1 MLAALPV
8 FFASPALAQHEGHG
22 QQQQQ
27 QQPAVQQPQAP
38 PVEDHSAHQQSAEPR
53 PAPTPQAEAPAME
66 MAWPTAPPVG
76 NEPPPPP
83 PGDWAADRVFD
94 PAVMEAARA
103 QQRREHGASIVSQIM
118 LHLFEYQVGDDDGGY
133 RWEGEAWIGGDIH
146 RFVLKTEGEG
156 NEDDLEGGE
165 VQALYSRAIAP
176 FFDLQAG
183 IRYDFEPTPN
193 RTYAVLGVEGVAPY
207 WFELDAALFLS
218 DRGEL
223 QARAEGSYD
232 LRLTQRLI
240 LEPRAE
246 LTFAAEDIPE
256 LGVGSGLSEGEYGLR
271 LRYEI
276 RRNFAPYVG
285 VTFDQKYGEAADFAE
300 AAGEDPSEGR
310 VVIGLRAWF

>member
-8 FFASPALAQHEGHG
+8 FFASPAFAQHAGHG
-22 QQQQQ
+22 PQQQ
-27 QQPAVQQPQAP
+27 QQPSAQPRAP
-38 PVEDHSAHQQSAEPR
+38 SVEDHSAHQQQAEPQA
-53 PAPTPQAEAPAME
+53 APTPQEEAPAME
-66 MAWPTAPPVG
+66 MMWPTTPPVG
-76 NEPPPPP
+76 NEAPPPP

-103 QQRREHGASIVSQIM
+103 QQRREHGASIVSQVM
-118 LHLFEYQVGDDDGGY
+118 LHLFEHQVGEDDGGY

-156 NEDDLEGGE
+156 NEDDLESGE

-183 IRYDFEPTPN
+183 VRYDFEPTPN

-256 LGVGSGLSEGEYGLR
+256 IGVGSGLSEGEYGLR

-276 RRNFAPYVG
+276 QRNFAPYIG
-285 VTFDQKYGEAADFAE
+285 VTLDQKYGQAADFAE
-300 AAGEDPSEGR
+300 AAGEDPSEAR